1 MKGGGDEG
9 AILGVIGVGSIVLI
23 FIMIIFHM
31 TGGPGNY
38 RYVRRRGMYDDD
50 DERRD
55 RRDIQR
61 IRRLR
66 RLRRE
71 LLEDD

>member
-23 FIMIIFHM
+23 FIIIVFHM
-31 TGGPGNY
+31 TGGPSNY
-38 RYVRRRGMYDDD
+38 RYVRRSSSYN

-55 RRDIQR
+55 RRDVQR

-71 LLEDD
+71 LLEDGDY